1 MLHTLRVVVL
11 AVLAVWHSRGRNAVG
26 RDLLLPGR
34 TRRHGGQNTAF
45 LKTAFQ
51 SRVRRLGAHRLDVHL
66 ARPRR
71 GVARTLLLCGLGVV
85 AIVVTIVFSMAS
97 TADYEQ
103 VYADGLQAARL
114 GNTRRVDEAV
124 AELSGHEAW
133 QSQTAILK
141 GLQHKS
147 AGRYR
152 EALVSFAKA
161 QQNEATKEESFLQ
174 AGLICYELKEF
185 RDAIFLLQRVTDWNA
200 DHILAHRMLAAA
212 FYDIGAMDQ
221 ALDEI
226 GQVSRLAPDDYRPHF
241 MKGEILK
248 DYEQFQLATGA
259 FSAAADLAVTGSTGE
274 EDVRVGWSECLVR
287 LGQYKDALNVLNPLQ
302 ATPVVMVRR
311 AQACYF
317 LRQYDEAR
325 TLIEAVLP
333 QMSDDIDAVTLAVS
347 LYEQEQDY
355 SAGMQLITSA
365 LQQQP
370 RNIRLLSAAADVF
383 GAAGRQEQAAGF
395 RERSAVI
402 AELQQ
407 RFSELHQAAVQ
418 DIEDV
423 SLRLQL
429 ADVAVQLGKPQIART
444 WLEAAVG
451 MAPQDEAVQNA
462 WTAFQAAHADP
473 SDGPRTN
480 ENTP

>member
-1 MLHTLRVVVL
+1 M
-11 AVLAVWHSRGRNAVG
+11 SNAV
-26 RDLLLPGR
+26 
-34 TRRHGGQNTAF
+34 
-45 LKTAFQ
+45 
-51 SRVRRLGAHRLDVHL
+51 
-66 ARPRR
+66 
-71 GVARTLLLCGLGVV
+71 
-85 AIVVTIVFSMAS
+85 
-97 TADYEQ
+97 DYEQ
-103 VYADGLQAARL
+103 TYADGLQAARL
-114 GNTRRVDEAV
+114 GNTQRVNEAV
-124 AELSGHEAW
+124 SVLSGSEAW
-133 QSQTAILK
+133 RPQVAILT

-152 EALVSFAKA
+152 EALVSLAEA
-161 QQNEATKEESFLQ
+161 QQSEATREESFLQ

-185 RDAIFLLQRVTDWNA
+185 REAISLLQRVTAWNA
-200 DHILAHRMLAAA
+200 DNTLARRMLAAA

-226 GQVSRLAPDDYRPHF
+226 GQVTRLAPEDYRPHF

-259 FSAAADLAVTGSTGE
+259 FSAAADLAVAGSTGE

-287 LGQYKDALNVLNPLQ
+287 LGRYSEALDVLKPLQ

-325 TLIEAVLP
+325 TMIEAVLP

-347 LYEQEQDY
+347 LYEQERDY
-355 SAGMQLITSA
+355 SAGMQLISSA
-365 LQQQP
+365 LKRQP

-383 GAAGRQEQAAGF
+383 GAAGQQEQAAGF
-395 RERSAVI
+395 RERSASI

-418 DIEDV
+418 DIDDV
-423 SLRLQL
+423 GLRLQL
-429 ADVAVQLGKPQIART
+429 ADVAEQLGKPRIART

-451 MAPQDEAVQNA
+451 MAPQDDAVQQA
-462 WTAFQAAHADP
+462 WTTFREAHADLF
-473 SDGPRTN
+473 DGPRTN
-480 ENTP
+480 ETTP

>member
-1 MLHTLRVVVL
+1 MVVV
-11 AVLAVWHSRGRNAVG
+11 AGAIVLSMSNAV
-26 RDLLLPGR
+26 
-34 TRRHGGQNTAF
+34 
-45 LKTAFQ
+45 
-51 SRVRRLGAHRLDVHL
+51 
-66 ARPRR
+66 
-71 GVARTLLLCGLGVV
+71 
-85 AIVVTIVFSMAS
+85 
-97 TADYEQ
+97 DYEQ
-103 VYADGLQAARL
+103 TYADGLQAARL
-114 GNTRRVDEAV
+114 GNTQRVNEAV
-124 AELSGHEAW
+124 SVLSGSEAW
-133 QSQTAILK
+133 RPQVAILT

-152 EALVSFAKA
+152 EALVSLAEA
-161 QQNEATKEESFLQ
+161 QQSEATREESFLQ

-185 RDAIFLLQRVTDWNA
+185 REAISLLQRVTAWNA
-200 DHILAHRMLAAA
+200 DNTLARRMLAAA

-226 GQVSRLAPDDYRPHF
+226 GQVTRLAPEDYRPHF

-259 FSAAADLAVTGSTGE
+259 FSAAADLAVAGSTGE

-287 LGQYKDALNVLNPLQ
+287 LGRYSEALDVLKPLQ

-325 TLIEAVLP
+325 TMIEAVLP

-347 LYEQEQDY
+347 LYEQERDY
-355 SAGMQLITSA
+355 SAGMQLISSA
-365 LQQQP
+365 LKRQP

-383 GAAGRQEQAAGF
+383 GAAGQQEQAAGF
-395 RERSAVI
+395 RERSASI

-418 DIEDV
+418 DIDDV
-423 SLRLQL
+423 GLRLQL
-429 ADVAVQLGKPQIART
+429 ADVAEQLGKPRIART

-451 MAPQDEAVQNA
+451 MAPQDDAVQQA
-462 WTAFQAAHADP
+462 WTTFREAHADLF
-473 SDGPRTN
+473 DGPRTN
-480 ENTP
+480 ETTP